1 MEHDLE
7 LAKQFPYAELAKL
20 GWIPESKNPK
30 ERVLHLRN
38 YFEVVELSLLEN
50 ERITNIACCR
60 LAVTEKSDL
69 ALMAWAQ
76 EARLQAREI
85 ATGPINLTKLQDSIP
100 DIKKMT
106 LLNLDKSSNILKN
119 TLSECGIAVVYL
131 PYLKGSFLHGA
142 TFLSGE
148 KYVMGITAR
157 GKDADKFWFSLFHEL
172 GHIILGHV
180 GSETELTEKEEN
192 EANTWAADALI
203 SPESF
208 QWLVETGE
216 YTKHTVCDF
225 AKTQNIA
232 PGIVVGRLQREGI
245 IRYNRLNDL
254 KEKYEI
260 G

>member
-1 MEHDLE
+1 
-7 LAKQFPYAELAKL
+7 
-20 GWIPESKNPK
+20 
-30 ERVLHLRN
+30 
-38 YFEVVELSLLEN
+38 
-50 ERITNIACCR
+50 
-60 LAVTEKSDL
+60 
-69 ALMAWAQ
+69 
-76 EARLQAREI
+76 
-85 ATGPINLTKLQDSIP
+85 
-100 DIKKMT
+100 
-106 LLNLDKSSNILKN
+106 
-119 TLSECGIAVVYL
+119 
-131 PYLKGSFLHGA
+131 
-142 TFLSGE
+142 
-148 KYVMGITAR
+148 MGITSR

-216 YTKHTVCDF
+216 YTKQTVCDF

-232 PGIVVGRLQREGI
+232 PSIVVGRLQREGI

-254 KEKYEI
+254 KEKCEI